1 MTDRLPVAPSR
12 PVVPIAG
19 LLSAEIDLAPP
30 VTARKGSLPVL
41 PGFAREILPAL
52 AAWWVVILVLLFTHK
67 AYWLDLGLVGTPTI
81 VMLWPVGHSL
91 GLRYFGYRR
100 AAWLIA
106 IVTMWII
113 PATGLVF
120 TESDSSFTTRSALFF
135 ALPAVIAFG
144 GILVSLPWAQAR
156 TPPRMFFRPDLLFG
170 DGRTLVGGTLMI
182 VLGLRYLFAP
192 HPADVQ
198 WALPQWDWYSLA
210 YGISGAII
218 PLVLMRGMVKLV
230 QRQMRLRDG
239 LFTGY
244 PSIAFREL
252 FLVLLA
258 LNFGFAFHHVFL
270 GRVVFATVDDPGF
283 YPVNTRFWVGLGLMV
298 TAVVWMVF
306 VKGGF
311 KRLIGEPFFFETFAQ
326 TLQKQIVFVAAWG
339 AFFYGYMS
347 MLSSTMFGRPQ
358 PGGDPQTL
366 VGAGFLG
373 AGVVVLTFGRAIAQH
388 YQREGMLAHFAGVL
402 LPTQADRAR
411 ERMML
416 RILAGL
422 AQLPPRQARR
432 AWRVMHR
439 AWDGIDP
446 DERSLM
452 AWTTLNALAGLEP
465 GQRESLIRSRAD
477 ALSSL
482 DEEMRSRAVNEMARA
497 LSGLDPGRK
506 EEMARE
512 LAPVIAS
519 A

>member
-19 LLSAEIDLAPP
+19 LPPAEVDLAPP
-30 VTARKGSLPVL
+30 VTTRKGSLPVL

-52 AAWWVVILVLLFTHK
+52 AVWWGITLPLVFVHD
-67 AYWLDLGLVGTPTI
+67 AFWLDIALVGTPTL
-81 VMLWPVGHSL
+81 VMLWPAGRSL
-91 GLRYFGYRR
+91 GRRYFSYRR
-100 AAWLIA
+100 PAWFLA
-106 IVTMWII
+106 IVSMWII
-113 PATGLVF
+113 PATGFVLA
-120 TESDSSFTTRSALFF
+120 ESDASFGTKSAVFF
-135 ALPAVIAFG
+135 TLPAVIAFG
-144 GILVSLPWAQAR
+144 GILVALPWAQAR
-156 TPPRMFFRPDLLFG
+156 PPIRMFFRPDLLFG
-170 DGRTLVGGTLMI
+170 DGRVLVGGTLLL
-182 VLGLRYLFAP
+182 VLGMRYVFAP
-192 HPADVQ
+192 HPGDVR
-198 WALPQWDWYSLA
+198 WALPAWDWYSLA
-210 YGISGAII
+210 FGISGGII
-218 PLVLMRGMVKLV
+218 PIVLMRGMMKYV
-230 QRQMRLRDG
+230 QRYMRLRDG
-239 LFTGY
+239 MFTGY
-244 PSIAFREL
+244 ASIAFREWMLLL
-252 FLVLLA
+252 FALA
-258 LNFGFAFHHVFL
+258 FGFAFHHIFL
-270 GRVVFATVDDPGF
+270 GRTVFTTLDEGNVFPITA
-283 YPVNTRFWVGLGLMV
+283 RFWVGIGLMG
-298 TAVVWMVF
+298 AAAWWMVF

-311 KRLIGEPFFFETFAQ
+311 KKLIGEPFFFETFEQ
-326 TLQKQIVFVAAWG
+326 TIQKQLIFAAGWG
-339 AFFYGYMS
+339 LFFYGYMS
-347 MLSSTMFGRPQ
+347 VLSSKMFGAVQ
-358 PGGDPQTL
+358 SWDDQTAAGL
-366 VGAGFLG
+366 GFLVTG
-373 AGVVVLTFGRAIAQH
+373 IAVLIVGRAIAQH
-388 YQREGMLAHFAGVL
+388 YQREGTLAHFAAVL

-465 GQRESLIRSRAD
+465 GQRESLIRSWAD

-497 LSGLDPGRK
+497 LAGLDPQRK